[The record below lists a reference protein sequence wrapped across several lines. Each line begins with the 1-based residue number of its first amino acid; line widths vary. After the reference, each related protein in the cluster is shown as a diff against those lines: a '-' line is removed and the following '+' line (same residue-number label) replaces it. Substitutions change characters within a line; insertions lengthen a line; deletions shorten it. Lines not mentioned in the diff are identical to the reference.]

1 MPIRSTTYVREDG
14 TEARAQVVV
23 AKFNRPRR
31 STLRDRIARLE
42 LDLIDPNLRASFD
55 SLGAKV
61 YGRQYSEAY
70 TVGLD
75 LSIGPDATAIWEI
88 EV

>member
-1 MPIRSTTYVREDG
+1 MPIVATKYVRDDG
-14 TEARAQVVV
+14 TESRAQVVV
-23 AKFNRPRR
+23 AKVNRPRR

-42 LDLIDPNLRASFD
+42 LDLIDPDLRSSFD
-55 SLGAKV
+55 SLGAKI
-61 YGRQYSEAY
+61 YARQADAY

>member
-14 TEARAQVVV
+14 TEARAQVV
-23 AKFNRPRR
+23 AKVNRTRR
-31 STLRDRIARLE
+31 STFRDRIARLE
-42 LDLIDPNLRASFD
+42 LDLIDPDLRASFD
-55 SLGAKV
+55 ILGAKV
-61 YGRQYSEAY
+61 YARQYSEAY

>member
-14 TEARAQVVV
+14 TEARAQVV
-23 AKFNRPRR
+23 AKVNRPRR
-31 STLRDRIARLE
+31 STFRDRIARLE
-42 LDLIDPNLRASFD
+42 LDLIDPCLRASFD